1 MDWRSE
7 KLSRTST
14 AALQK
19 DLRETLEYLRRAPAR
34 KHGETD
40 VGIARA
46 MKHADDLEKK
56 LRSRHVALEGE

>member
-1 MDWRSE
+1 MTWQQK

-34 KHGETD
+34 EHGETD
-40 VGIARA
+40 AGIARA
-46 MKHADDLEKK
+46 MKHADDLENK
-56 LRSRHVALEGE
+56 LRSRQATP